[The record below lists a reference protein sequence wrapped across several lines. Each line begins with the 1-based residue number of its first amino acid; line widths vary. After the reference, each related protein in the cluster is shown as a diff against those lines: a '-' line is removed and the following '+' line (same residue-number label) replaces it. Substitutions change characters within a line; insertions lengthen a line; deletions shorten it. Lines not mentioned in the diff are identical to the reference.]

1 MSGARTA
8 VELDALQSQLERR
21 IGSLG
26 SVVIAFSGGVDSS
39 LVAALGARAL
49 GARALAVTAVSAA
62 LATGE
67 LDLHLVVVAVQQLGT
82 AAAEQREVGGRELEV
97 LLGEHDAIAGQGGH
111 RRILLPTP

>member
-1 MSGARTA
+1 MSATRTP

-21 IGSLG
+21 IRSLG

-49 GARALAVTAVSAA
+49 GERALAVTAVSAA

-67 LDLHLVVVAVQQLGT
+67 LDGACRVSAKLNSDTHSTESGPHHVQQC
-82 AAAEQREVGGRELEV
+82 RV
-97 LLGEHDAIAGQGGH
+97 AG
-111 RRILLPTP
+111 